1 MVAPDFRE
9 GFVTKT
15 TDINLTAIMEREGIA
30 SIRRTIIGARFCV
43 ALDDGRVGVGATVGE
58 ALAAAQVSDDL
69 ATFARKA
76 AA

>member
-1 MVAPDFRE
+1 M
-9 GFVTKT
+9 TKT

-30 SIRRTIIGARFCV
+30 SIRRTLIGARFCV
-43 ALDDGRVGVGATVGE
+43 ALDDGRVGVGASVAD

-69 ATFARKA
+69 AAFARKA